1 MNCPSEEFTISELKN
16 EAGVSSTGEN
26 FDLETCNLREDSTM
40 LVPGFTE
47 TVS

>member
-1 MNCPSEEFTISELKN
+1 MNCPSEEFIISELKD
-16 EAGVSSTGEN
+16 EAEVSSTGEN
-26 FDLETCNLREDSTM
+26 FNLDTCNLREDSTM